1 MEIKSITLLDNRDIE
16 ITTDKGTI
24 TVSTKNPV
32 YEGLR
37 LQFNSLGINTWN
49 WVGNQSKY
57 SPLREVEET
66 LLYEVQE
73 GQMKIPFPN
82 VDYTSYGEKRE
93 QVHIGSEGQYWT
105 RGRLQV
111 LASQKL
117 AFVCNS
123 KIVWVSL
130 QLTHSSNEKGKPGV
144 STR

>member
-16 ITTDKGTI
+16 ITTDEGTI

-93 QVHIGSEGQYWT
+93 PVHIGSEGQYWT
-105 RGRLQV
+105 Q
-111 LASQKL
+111 
-117 AFVCNS
+117 
-123 KIVWVSL
+123 
-130 QLTHSSNEKGKPGV
+130 THTQPPIYFNEEWNK
-144 STR
+144 